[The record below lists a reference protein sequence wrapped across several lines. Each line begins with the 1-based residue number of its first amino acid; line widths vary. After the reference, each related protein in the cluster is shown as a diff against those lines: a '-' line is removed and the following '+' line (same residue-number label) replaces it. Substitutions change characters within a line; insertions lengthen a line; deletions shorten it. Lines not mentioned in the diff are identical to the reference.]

1 MGGMMFIFTLTTAIS
16 YLLSAFRLAC
26 YQRDEKRHCWRSG
39 LLTSLCGVVFCLAG
53 MDVLLTRHPVS
64 LWQALIS
71 VLLCGLII
79 RSGGNLVMLW
89 RTVKPERVE
98 PL

>member
-1 MGGMMFIFTLTTAIS
+1 MGVLMFTLTFTTAIS

-26 YQRDEKRHCWRSG
+26 YQRDEKRHCWRGG

-64 LWQALIS
+64 LWQAFIS

-79 RSGGNLVMLW
+79 RCGGNLGLLW
-89 RTVKPERVE
+89 RTVKQGRVE